1 MNYQLIRS
9 DRRTLSLEITRLGE
23 VIIRAPCRCPQREI
37 DRLLENRADWITG
50 HLERQRQRCEM
61 YPEPDEARQ
70 AELVTRAQTEL
81 PPRVAHYAA
90 LMGLLPTGITITGAR
105 KRFGSCSFQNRLCFS
120 WRLLQYPDEAVDYVV
135 VHELAHIVHKNH
147 GREFYAL
154 IASVL
159 PDYKARQKLLRG

>member
-9 DRRTLSLEITRLGE
+9 DRHTLSLEITRLGE
-23 VIIRAPCRCPQREI
+23 VIIRAPRRCPQREI

-61 YPEPDEARQ
+61 YPEPDEAQQ
-70 AELVTRAQTEL
+70 AKLVTRAQTEL
-81 PPRVAHYAA
+81 PPRVAHYAT
-90 LMGLLPTGITITGAR
+90 LMGLLPAGITITGAR

-120 WRLLQYPDEAVDYVV
+120 WRLMQYPDEAVDYVV